1 MLKKFLPIVFM
12 LVSLTAWSQ
21 NADERIGTLIGE
33 SRWFELED
41 ELKSTPADSISPLLR
56 QMASAITHHY
66 FNRPDSACMLIADL
80 LNNHQ
85 QELGDNTL
93 SMAILLGI
101 NLARTDRYAEAAS
114 LMQDLCNQL
123 TAQGVDSTQINGYR
137 LLAVQYKAYA
147 KNSPVCKPIHPKNTY
162 RIPMVIKDENG
173 QHSILMNGIINRRE
187 SELIFDTGAGINI
200 ISPKQASD
208 HNLKLLDAYM
218 PMQGIGKQY
227 GQYALADTMRI
238 GDMTW
243 INVPFFVVDIQAGH
257 TKADSILKQLP
268 PVIGL
273 PVMLS
278 MQEIQMDFTN
288 HEFIIPSSPTPNPMN
303 RSNLL
308 RTDSENLRIASTDKD
323 DNPLLF
329 HFDTGGYYTQLTPK
343 WYAGHKAEIDTT
355 GSLDSIRIAGVGGI
369 SITRAYKMPKMT
381 FRIGR
386 GTADLDSVM
395 VDTGIDLYTGNQK
408 MTEYLNGNEDGTIGL
423 DLLERFTQVTL
434 NFKDMYLDAIPR
446 RKE

>member
-1 MLKKFLPIVFM
+1 MIKIFLLVVFM
-12 LVSLTAWSQ
+12 LVSLTAWAQ
-21 NADERIGTLIGE
+21 NADERIGLMMGE

-41 ELKSTPADSISPLLR
+41 ELKSTPADSINPLLR
-56 QMASAITHHY
+56 QMAITMTHHY
-66 FNRPDSACMLIADL
+66 FNRPDSACMVLSDL

-85 QELGDNTL
+85 QELGNNSL

-114 LMQDLCNQL
+114 LLQDLCDQL
-123 TAQGVDSTQINGYR
+123 AAQGVDSSQIESYS
-137 LLAVQYKAYA
+137 LLADQYQVYA
-147 KNSPVCKPIHPKNTY
+147 KNSPICKPIHPNREY
-162 RIPMVIKDENG
+162 RIPMVIENETG
-173 QHSILMNGIINRRE
+173 QHALMMNGFINGNE
-187 SELIFDTGAGINI
+187 SKLVFDTGAGINI

-218 PMQGIGKQY
+218 PMLGIGKQY

-257 TKADSILKQLP
+257 TKADSFLKQLP

-308 RTDSENLRIASTDKD
+308 RNDSENLRVASTDKD
-323 DNPLLF
+323 GNPLLF
-329 HFDTGGYYTQLTPK
+329 HFDTGGYYTKLTPK
-343 WYAGHKAEIDTT
+343 WYAGHKAEIDAT
-355 GSLDSIRIAGVGGI
+355 GSPDSIRIAGVGGI
-369 SITRAYKMPKMT
+369 SITRAYRMPKMT
-381 FRIGR
+381 FSIGR

-395 VDTGIDLYTGNQK
+395 VDTGIDLHSGNQK

-423 DLLERFTQVTL
+423 NLLERFARIIL
-434 NFKDMYLDAIPR
+434 NFKDMYIDAMPYM
-446 RKE
+446 